1 MFIRSTSVGSMLYFT
16 ELSFQCF
23 VFTFFD
29 TLAFF
34 ISRYLKYGN
43 TKKPSWFNEQIQGFQ
58 STPAL
63 QFRSFISCG
72 CFNSRRDE
80 EAVVSGNLHK
90 TTDQQV
96 TKTGHMPFSL
106 RILFSL
112 VFQKTPDSGSS
123 FFACMPLNMT
133 SAIYSIGN
141 SHSFTIY
148 TYEYNI

>member
-1 MFIRSTSVGSMLYFT
+1 MLIQSTSVGSMLDFT

-34 ISRYLKYGN
+34 ISCCLKYGN
-43 TKKPSWFNEQIQGFQ
+43 TKKPSWPNEQIPGFQ

-63 QFRSFISCG
+63 QFRFFISFG

-96 TKTGHMPFSL
+96 TKTGHMPCSL
-106 RILFSL
+106 RVLFSL
-112 VFQKTPDSGSS
+112 VFQQTPDSGSN
-123 FFACMPLNMT
+123 FFAYMPLNMT
-133 SAIYSIGN
+133 YLLYREFSQLYS
-141 SHSFTIY
+141 
-148 TYEYNI
+148 